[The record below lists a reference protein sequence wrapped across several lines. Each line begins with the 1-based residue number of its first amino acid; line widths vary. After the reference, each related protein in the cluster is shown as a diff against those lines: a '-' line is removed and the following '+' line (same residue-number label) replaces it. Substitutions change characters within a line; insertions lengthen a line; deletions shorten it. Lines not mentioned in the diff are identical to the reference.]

1 MITTKIKG
9 LLDDDEAAGI
19 QTAQDGESRQREVGY
34 LRAHFPRRRRWHT
47 TISYTITLYY
57 IKLSLSLYIYIYIHT
72 CMCYNIMSIRL
83 HDYLQHVTVMRG
95 S

>member
-57 IKLSLSLYIYIYIHT
+57 IKLSLSIYIYIYIYT
-72 CMCYNIMSIRL
+72 
-83 HDYLQHVTVMRG
+83 HVCVTILCLFGYMIIF
-95 S
+95 SMLLL